1 MQTAPT
7 NWVEFSESPDSS
19 MELCFTLD
27 GHDYFNED
35 IVGGSCVLTHYL
47 YSAYS
52 IGNACAARLK
62 IKLFDPETI
71 SDGILEATLKVRMAL
86 DGAYTSWVEQGTYY
100 LNTAKWSDD
109 WSTVELELYDVLAL
123 SDVYLYD
130 GGKTPSTGWPKTSQA
145 LVAEICTKLGV
156 TPPESTSGYS
166 GVSCP
171 NVDFATCREILCAIA
186 AIKGGNWTVTKNN
199 QLKFVPLV
207 SNTALSADFNI
218 TVSELTKTSVNHQV
232 GIVKLTGVKGTY
244 TSGSGDLAIEGKCIY
259 ATQQAANLAQVA
271 TRGKYYTGYRCKDA
285 YVTPLFELADVVSV
299 TGSNALI
306 PVDNV
311 SLTFSQTCT
320 GTLTAPLSDELEKRI
335 DGGQNSEQRQL
346 NRIAN
351 NLSIGYTASDYIS
364 EILSKINEQANTQGG
379 YAYITEGKGI
389 RTYDVAVTDPLVGT
403 EASVVTDL
411 RGGTLWIGQ
420 KDAQGNWQYTTLIEN
435 GHIASTLITAV
446 NLVAGTIASAN
457 GNSYWDLDNNSM
469 VLNGDITLTGSAKF
483 QQAGYNTGAL
493 QIVSMGVRGDL
504 RGLLLYSTGE
514 TKTTSQLRLVPQLS
528 AGSEQASIGATKSLE
543 IETDAGAIEIS
554 ANGTTSTGNLTLHA
568 SGEVSIVA
576 LYGNGIS
583 SIRLNSSGR
592 IYLSPKASGSH
603 FAVIDNESFETF
615 GLDFNVYSGSK
626 SRVADTQHYGARKLY
641 CYETPVPMFAD
652 IGSAKT
658 DEDGLCVVSI
668 DDILAETSR
677 TDYAYQVFLQP
688 CGAGSVYVSEKSPG
702 YFVVSGTPNLAFDW
716 EIKARQTDY
725 ASLRFEDF
733 GLEKIVSGEIQNDGI
748 DEIEEIQQDTS
759 AYIAEMEGLYYETT

>member
-27 GHDYFNED
+27 GHDYFNDD
-35 IVGGSCVLTHYL
+35 IVVGSCVLTHYL

-109 WSTVELELYDVLAL
+109 GSTVELELYDVLAL

-232 GIVKLTGVKGTY
+232 GIVKITGVKGTY
-244 TSGSGDLAIEGKCIY
+244 TSGSGDLAIDGKCIY

-389 RTYDVAVTDPLVGT
+389 RTYDVAVTDPLVGA
-403 EASVVTDL
+403 EATVVTDL

-420 KDAQGNWQYTTLIEN
+420 KDAQGNWQYTTLIDN

-446 NLVAGTIASAN
+446 NLVAGTITSAN
-457 GNSYWDLDNNSM
+457 GSSYWDLDNNQLILSGNAEFR
-469 VLNGDITLTGSAKF
+469 L
-483 QQAGYNTGAL
+483 AGYSSGATQVVRMGSFKYGAYTCQGLVVLSRNEPNGNNTLGIASL
-493 QIVSMGVRGDL
+493 IYADAPSIPRAAIVSSASTLVLRAKNSSTNSADVFIVLTKNDTGDS
-504 RGLLLYSTGE
+504 Y
-514 TKTTSQLRLVPQLS
+514 
-528 AGSEQASIGATKSLE
+528 GSITVGRTVLTIEHATKCSME
-543 IETDAGAIEIS
+543 
-554 ANGTTSTGNLTLHA
+554 ANFKVA
-568 SGEVSIVA
+568 SG
-576 LYGNGIS
+576 YT
-583 SIRLNSSGR
+583 
-592 IYLSPKASGSH
+592 K
-603 FAVIDNESFETF
+603 
-615 GLDFNVYSGSK
+615 SK
-626 SRVADTQHYGARKLY
+626 LADTDNYGKRTLY
-641 CYETPVPMFAD
+641 CYETTSPMFAD
-652 IGSAKT
+652 VGSART
-658 DEDGLCVVSI
+658 DADGLCIVSI
-668 DDILAETSR
+668 DDIFAETVR
-677 TDYAYQVFLQP
+677 TDYGYQVFLQA
-688 CGAGSVYVSEKSPG
+688 CGEGSVYVSEKTPG
-702 YFVVSGTPNLAFDW
+702 YFIVSGTPNLVFDW
-716 EIKARQTDY
+716 EIKARQADTY
-725 ASLRFEDF
+725 NLRLEDDHI
-733 GLEKIVSGEIQNDGI
+733 EEIVSDEIQDDGI
-748 DEIEEIQQDTS
+748 SEIEEAQQDVYG
-759 AYIAEMEGLYYETT
+759 YIEEMEGLYYETA